1 MGQGHAVKRGLIIG
15 LAIAAAG
22 VSFSYVGA
30 RSLKSEPAYYR
41 GEPAVYVAGR
51 SLRDESARTA
61 VRPASEIVATVR
73 EMGLAPN
80 SEVLRRGPYYV
91 LHALD
96 TDGVELRVV
105 ADAHFGDILSVRPA
119 QPYSLA
125 PDYVRAPR
133 IIHVPQPGDES
144 SKIDG
149 DSKDMPRQPVPPTD
163 ALLTPIRPMPN
174 LGGKPAPAGKLGP
187 GGDTPPKAAPNGG

>member
-1 MGQGHAVKRGLIIG
+1 MGQGRAVKRGLTIG

-22 VSFSYVGA
+22 ITYSYVSA
-30 RSLKSEPAYYR
+30 RSFKSEPAR
-41 GEPAVYVAGR
+41 AE
-51 SLRDESARTA
+51 L
-61 VRPASEIVATVR
+61 RPASEIVDTVR

-91 LHALD
+91 LHAID

-105 ADAHFGDILSVRPA
+105 ADAHFGDILSVLPA

-133 IIHVPQPGDES
+133 IIHVPQPDDEQSDIRHDGAAS
-144 SKIDG
+144 SAA
-149 DSKDMPRQPVPPTD
+149 KDTPPQRAVQSAPPSD
-163 ALLTPIRPMPN
+163 AMLTPIRPTPN
-174 LGGKPAPAGKLGP
+174 FGAKPAPADKLGP
-187 GGDTPPKAAPNGG
+187 PSEAPPPPAGYTLPTAPPNGG